1 VHGVIAA
8 GASSSA
14 WSFGS
19 SILTFAFPMILFV
32 VVACGLYV
40 AYTKPELVPGHR
52 NPAVRHSVSYT
63 AVPGHSQAAVRDQAT
78 SDTQAAPDTQ
88 ATSDTQAMSDT
99 QATSDTQ
106 AAVRDQTPS
115 DNQAAAGGQPADA
128 GQAETEE
135 GA

>member
-32 VVACGLYV
+32 VVAAGLYV

-63 AVPGHSQAAVRDQAT
+63 AVPGHSQAAVRDQR
-78 SDTQAAPDTQ
+78 
-88 ATSDTQAMSDT
+88 
-99 QATSDTQ
+99 
-106 AAVRDQTPS
+106 AVRDQPAA
-115 DNQAAAGGQPADA
+115 DNQPVAAD
-128 GQAETEE
+128 QAETEE

>member
-1 VHGVIAA
+1 MHGVLAA

-32 VVACGLYV
+32 VVAAGLYV

-63 AVPGHSQAAVRDQAT
+63 TVPGRPQTTVRDQPTSGDRAT
-78 SDTQAAPDTQ
+78 
-88 ATSDTQAMSDT
+88 
-99 QATSDTQ
+99 
-106 AAVRDQTPS
+106 
-115 DNQAAAGGQPADA
+115 AGGQSAAA